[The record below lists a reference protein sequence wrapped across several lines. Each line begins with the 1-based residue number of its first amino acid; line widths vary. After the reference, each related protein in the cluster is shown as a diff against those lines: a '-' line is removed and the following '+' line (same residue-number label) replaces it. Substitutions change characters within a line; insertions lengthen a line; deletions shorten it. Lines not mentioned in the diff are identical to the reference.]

1 MLYYAFE
8 ASKLIL
14 ETGFAANME
23 IVDKIQLALQI
34 EARFIYDAITT
45 EHWLYSMLTL
55 GALFVI
61 DFARRRFKPNW
72 SAKSV
77 SGTFATFIIIFFNIM
92 FVPVAYYMTSAAQF
106 AYDQLGI
113 PHLPTEVWSPV
124 PGWALAIISVV
135 AFDFV
140 NYWNHR
146 AMHHQ
151 WLWPIHAIHHSDET
165 VNGATVFRVHILEV
179 IWMKVCFIFL
189 LSWLGFPPGVVGGG
203 AFLLTLHGIYVHLD
217 LDWDHGPFK
226 LLVAS
231 PRYHR
236 WHHADVKE
244 AYGKNL
250 ANIMPLYDYLF
261 GTYYMPG
268 TCHERLGAKG
278 VSHDDPIKLML
289 YPFVEWSNMIVGYLR
304 KLRVSSPADRT
315 E

>member
-1 MLYYAFE
+1 MELIE
-8 ASKLIL
+8 TIKL
-14 ETGFAANME
+14 
-23 IVDKIQLALQI
+23 VLQT
-34 EARFIYDAITT
+34 EARFIYETITT
-45 EHWLYSMLTL
+45 EHWVYSMLVLL
-55 GALFVI
+55 GLLMV
-61 DFARRRFKPNW
+61 DFARRKFKPNW
-72 SAKSV
+72 SPKSV
-77 SGTFATFIIIFFNIM
+77 SGTIATLIIVILNII
-92 FVPVAYYMTSAAQF
+92 FVPVAYFMTSAAQTG
-106 AYDQLGI
+106 YDQLGI
-113 PHLPTEVWSPV
+113 PHLPTEIWSHLPA
-124 PGWALAIISVV
+124 WALAIFAVM
-135 AFDFV
+135 AFDFA

-146 AMHHQ
+146 AMHHH

-165 VNGATVFRVHILEV
+165 VNGSTVFRVHILEIV
-179 IWMKVCFIFL
+179 WMKISFIFL
-189 LSWLGFPPGVVGGG
+189 LSWLGLPPSAVGGG
-203 AFLLTLHGIYVHLD
+203 AFLLTLHGIYVHLN

-268 TCHERLGAKG
+268 TCRERLGAEG

-289 YPFVEWSNMIVGYLR
+289 YPFVEWAAMIKRGLR
-304 KLRVSSPADRT
+304 KLQILRPVDKI